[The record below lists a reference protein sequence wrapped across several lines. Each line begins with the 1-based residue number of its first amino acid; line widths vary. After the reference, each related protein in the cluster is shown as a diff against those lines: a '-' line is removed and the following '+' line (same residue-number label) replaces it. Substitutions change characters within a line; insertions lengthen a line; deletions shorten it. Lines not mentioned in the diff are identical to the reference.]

1 MRKKAWDRNVVAI
14 GLSSGFL
21 EPLEST
27 SIQLIMD
34 GVGRLIQFF
43 PDRRFKPHLAAE
55 FNRRMGQQY
64 ESIRDFI
71 ALHYKLTDRRDSELW
86 RYCAAMPIPDAL
98 AHQIELFRSAGRV
111 AIFDRDSF
119 AEPSWVSLFMGLGLK
134 PEAYDPFVDH
144 VDEGAL
150 VQHLVRVRQAIA
162 QTAAGMPDHGDYI
175 ARHAKAAPA

>member
-1 MRKKAWDRNVVAI
+1 MRFTTGRRKQGWVKNVVAV

-34 GVGRLIQFF
+34 AVGRLIQFL
-43 PDRRFKPHLAAE
+43 PDRSFKPHLAAE
-55 FNRRMGQQY
+55 FNRLMARQY

-71 ALHYKLTDRRDSELW
+71 VLHYKVTARRDSELW
-86 RYCAAMPIPDAL
+86 RYCAAMPIPDTL
-98 AHQIELFRSAGRV
+98 AHQIELFRSTGRV
-111 AIFDRDSF
+111 AILDPDSF
-119 AEPSWVSLFMGLGLK
+119 AEPSWVSLFLGLGLK

-150 VQHLVRVRQAIA
+150 VQHFARVRQALSLI
-162 QTAAGMPDHGDYI
+162 HI
-175 ARHAKAAPA
+175 